1 MSQGGA
7 GRRITINDVARESQV
22 SRATVSLVL
31 RDSNRVSVATK
42 ERVRKVMTDVGY
54 VYDRRAANL
63 RAHRAMTLGLIATD
77 VRNPYFAE
85 LTMAIESEA
94 SEAGYTL
101 LLGYSHDVLEQQ
113 ERLLSAM
120 VENRVDGL
128 LLLPASGTTARGLAR
143 TLGTSGIAHVLF
155 ARRVTGHGADYVGAD
170 NVKAGQLL
178 ADHLIDQGVRTAAF
192 VGGPRGSSARRE
204 RERGLTKQL
213 EKHGVRIDPSLSLP
227 SEASTAGGM
236 TATRELLERGPLP
249 DAIVAYSDAV
259 ASGVIATLRR
269 HGVEVGEQVAVAGFD
284 DIPQAALEHPALTTV
299 ATFPERIGVEA
310 ARLLIARMEDPQA
323 DYRRTILSPEL
334 RVRASTTSWIGG
346 ARRSDGVT

>member
-1 MSQGGA
+1 V
-7 GRRITINDVARESQV
+7 GRRVTINDVAHLSKV

-31 RDSNRVSVATK
+31 RDSNRVSAATK

-63 RAHRAMTLGLIATD
+63 RAHRAMTIGLVATD

-85 LTMAIESEA
+85 LTMAIEREA
-94 SEAGYTL
+94 SSAGYTL
-101 LLGYSHDVLEQQ
+101 LLGYSHDLVDEQ

-120 VENRVDGL
+120 VEHRVDGL
-128 LLLPASGTTARGLAR
+128 LLLPGSGTTARDLAR
-143 TLGTSGIAHVLF
+143 TLDANGIAHVLF

-178 ADHLIDQGVRTAAF
+178 ADHLVEQGVRSVAF
-192 VGGPRGSSARRE
+192 VGGPQRSSARRE
-204 RERGLTKQL
+204 RERGLVKKL
-213 EKHGVRIDPSLSLP
+213 EKHGVRVDLSLP
-227 SEASTAGGM
+227 SEASTVGGM
-236 TATRELLERGPLP
+236 TVTTELLERGSLP

-269 HGVEVGEQVAVAGFD
+269 NGIDVGEQVAVAGFD
-284 DIPQAALEHPALTTV
+284 DIPQAAMEHPALTTV

-310 ARLLIARMEDPQA
+310 ARLLIARIEDPDA
-323 DYRRTILSPEL
+323 EYRRVILAPEL
-334 RVRASTTSWIGG
+334 RVRASTANWTAGVRG
-346 ARRSDGVT
+346 SDGAA